1 MGGEPFCIGKSE
13 REARGA
19 QGCYGC
25 RTVHAHPWA
34 VRFLASGRVWRHGLQ
49 GGTSRPGRHDALDYA
64 ILQILQGAGD
74 LLHEGGAHAAFAL
87 LGALHYRTLTGKGQY
102 IDVSPAEAFGRCIN
116 YGLTYFDEFGET
128 IPREGNFDVG
138 VFPYTYFKCSDGYT
152 FIAAFSESNFKAMC
166 AMIDRPDLRD
176 RFLSERSR
184 VNLENMKYIYHEIEK
199 WTMEHTFDEISAAI
213 VDYNKNVGKGVVV
226 PGRICSPADTLK
238 EPNWWERMAFEKIDD
253 PVYDELIITNQAW
266 KMTET
271 PPRVKWVCRPV
282 GADNEK
288 IYSEQLGYSVADVL
302 SLKESGVI

>member
-1 MGGEPFCIGKSE
+1 
-13 REARGA
+13 
-19 QGCYGC
+19 
-25 RTVHAHPWA
+25 
-34 VRFLASGRVWRHGLQ
+34 
-49 GGTSRPGRHDALDYA
+49 
-64 ILQILQGAGD
+64 
-74 LLHEGGAHAAFAL
+74 
-87 LGALHYRTLTGKGQY
+87 
-102 IDVSPAEAFGRCIN
+102 
-116 YGLTYFDEFGET
+116 
-128 IPREGNFDVG
+128 
-138 VFPYTYFKCSDGYT
+138 
-152 FIAAFSESNFKAMC
+152 
-166 AMIDRPDLRD
+166 MIDRPDLRD